1 MKVFYLSNI
10 KSSNLFV
17 AIIALFGLSS
27 CGTYQSAYNDDD
39 GIYSTSRANN
49 NEVVETTD
57 NGSDYFSLPYDEYKR
72 IAEEDLITNIDDFN
86 YNDDQTIQ
94 NDSIISTN
102 SNAPWGYSDSANVNI
117 YLRNNFDFFN
127 NPYYNFYDVGFNNF
141 YPYYGLYNSWRYR
154 GVNYAYFNPYGFYY
168 DVYCPPYFYNG
179 YGGVGRF
186 GFGNFFYANNFWG
199 NNFWRNRYY
208 RSYDSYGRRTAY
220 NTRNN
225 INRRAATGSTSRR
238 SNISNTNSRTTRR
251 SSTRIN
257 RTPSNTSRRSST
269 RTIRSNGNTIRRTP
283 SNTRRNI
290 RSSSNSTR
298 TRSYQPSRTRSS
310 SATRST
316 RSSSTTRST
325 RSSGSSRSTSRSTR
339 RR

>member
-17 AIIALFGLSS
+17 AIIALLGLSS

-39 GIYSTSRANN
+39 GIYSTSSTN
-49 NEVVETTD
+49 NEVIETTD
-57 NGSDYFSLPYDEYKR
+57 NGSEYFSLPYEEYKR

-86 YNDDQTIQ
+86 YNDDQAIQ

-102 SNAPWGYSDSANVNI
+102 SNAPWGYSDNANVNI

-141 YPYYGLYNSWRYR
+141 YPYYGFYNSWRFR
-154 GVNYAYFNPYGFYY
+154 GINYAYFNPYGFYY
-168 DVYCPPYFYNG
+168 DLYCPPYFYNG

-208 RSYDSYGRRTAY
+208 RNYDSYGRRVAY

-225 INRRAATGSTSRR
+225 INRRAATSSTSRR
-238 SNISNTNSRTTRR
+238 SNISNTNSRTYRR

-257 RTPSNTSRRSST
+257 RTPSSTSRRSST
-269 RTIRSNGNTIRRTP
+269 RTMRSNGNTRRTP
-283 SNTRRNI
+283 SSTRRNI

-310 SATRST
+310 SV
-316 RSSSTTRST
+316 TRST
-325 RSSGSSRSTSRSTR
+325 RSSGSSRSTTRSTR